1 MLVTLN
7 KVKSILDISN
17 TDNDN
22 FIKIQLPFVENDIC
36 IECRDHFVDMKF
48 NFITSNLISF
58 NSSLNSLNLND
69 INTKGFHVGDTIRV
83 YNSIR
88 NDGIFTID
96 TINQNSLILN
106 DIDEVEDEDAGE
118 LIYITRI
125 KYPKALK
132 KVAALMIDFKIKENE
147 NESQGIKKEK
157 IDDYSVE
164 YEDKSQGYPSSILSM
179 LYNYRQ
185 LYNQTLFT
193 VWDHLVD

>member
-7 KVKSILDISN
+7 KVKSILDINN

-22 FIKIQLPFVENDIC
+22 FIKIQLPFIENDIC
-36 IECRDHFVDMKF
+36 TKCRDHFVDMKF

-106 DIDEVEDEDAGE
+106 DIDEVEDEDTGE